1 MLWLSGLAGT
11 GKSAIAKTFCEQ
23 QAGKST
29 LMTTFFASR
38 SSAERRNPFNVIH
51 TFAYELATVDA
62 RIRPHVL
69 SAVRSPP
76 DIMHCPMT
84 EQIER
89 LLATPLRQAQSGRTL
104 VLVID
109 ALDECDRIDRV
120 ESGALILLLAD
131 VLRSLPVKLL
141 VTSRQEPS
149 LVRMFKSLPHVPLR
163 LLDIAAE
170 AVELDVS
177 RVLESGFAEIRKQ
190 HDLTKVSWPSQADLD
205 SLVRLTGRFFI
216 FASTA
221 LRYIGD
227 SHFSPTEQLC
237 RVLARGDTLDG
248 EAPYAQI
255 DALYTDILQAATRD
269 DSGKFN
275 ARLCRRVSDLLRTV
289 VLLEEPLS
297 AVSLAE
303 LMNGSETDI
312 AKAVDALAAF
322 LFVADTHKSSVAVVQ
337 IFHPSLRDFLCDT
350 ERCRDTQF
358 LVDTSVHHQML
369 SSRCLLMLNRSLR
382 HDICRLENPARANT
396 EISDLMTRLQE
407 HVSGAVQYAC
417 VFWPVHLTAGESLSN
432 SLCMTLLEFCQAHLL
447 HWVELLS
454 LLRRLLTA
462 AVQLPTAV
470 SWCRVRI
477 LTQAAMKYLH

>member
-1 MLWLSGLAGT
+1 MICGADTLKQLMPIPSARYASLTSPSGCLPGTRQGIIAQMLTWAEEPTQDMSMLWLSGLAGT
-11 GKSAIAKTFCEQ
+11 GKSAIAKTFCEH
-23 QAGKST
+23 QAAKST

-38 SSAERRNPFNVIH
+38 SSAERRDPFNVIH
-51 TFAYELATVDA
+51 TFAYELATADA

-120 ESGALILLLAD
+120 KSGALIPLLAD

-149 LVRMFKSLPHVPLR
+149 LVRMFKSLSHVPLR

-170 AVELDVS
+170 AVELDVR
-177 RVLESGFAEIRKQ
+177 RVLESGFAEIRNQ
-190 HDLTKVSWPSQADLD
+190 HDLTKAPWLSQNDLD

-248 EAPYAQI
+248 E
-255 DALYTDILQAATRD
+255 
-269 DSGKFN
+269 
-275 ARLCRRVSDLLRTV
+275 
-289 VLLEEPLS
+289 
-297 AVSLAE
+297 
-303 LMNGSETDI
+303 
-312 AKAVDALAAF
+312 
-322 LFVADTHKSSVAVVQ
+322 SSVCSDRRAL
-337 IFHPSLRDFLCDT
+337 HRYSPDGY
-350 ERCRDTQF
+350 
-358 LVDTSVHHQML
+358 
-369 SSRCLLMLNRSLR
+369 SR
-382 HDICRLENPARANT
+382 
-396 EISDLMTRLQE
+396 
-407 HVSGAVQYAC
+407 
-417 VFWPVHLTAGESLSN
+417 
-432 SLCMTLLEFCQAHLL
+432 
-447 HWVELLS
+447 
-454 LLRRLLTA
+454 
-462 AVQLPTAV
+462 
-470 SWCRVRI
+470 
-477 LTQAAMKYLH
+477 